1 VEEVIDL
8 LEKYDPRAYRMLLL
22 QTHYRSPTRVG
33 QENIDA
39 CVSAL
44 AGLDSFAARTSA
56 HSSGTPDSTIMDQFT
71 TAMDN
76 DLDTTTVMALVF
88 DSVRRANT
96 AMDTGDTTT
105 VSSVRAAVVEIL
117 GALGLELSL
126 GDDIDADIV
135 AKGVALDAARTAKDF
150 AAADALRDELQSLGY
165 VVETSKDGTRIR
177 RG

>member
-1 VEEVIDL
+1 
-8 LEKYDPRAYRMLLL
+8 MLLL

-44 AGLDSFAARTSA
+44 AGLDSFAARTSV
-56 HSSGTPDSTIMDQFT
+56 HSNGTPDPTVMNQFT

-96 AMDTGDTTT
+96 AMDTGDVAT
-105 VSSVRAAVVEIL
+105 VTSVRAAVIEVL

-135 AKGVALDAARTAKDF
+135 AKGVALDAARAAKDF
-150 AAADALRDELQSLGY
+150 AAADSIRNELQAAGY
-165 VVETSKDGTRIR
+165 VVETTKDGTRVR

>member
-1 VEEVIDL
+1 
-8 LEKYDPRAYRMLLL
+8 
-22 QTHYRSPTRVG
+22 
-33 QENIDA
+33 
-39 CVSAL
+39 
-44 AGLDSFAARTSA
+44 
-56 HSSGTPDSTIMDQFT
+56 
-71 TAMDN
+71 MDN

-96 AMDTGDTTT
+96 AMDTGDTAT
-105 VSSVRAAVVEIL
+105 VASVRAAVIEVL

-135 AKGVALDAARTAKDF
+135 AKGTALDAARTAKDF
-150 AAADALRDELQSLGY
+150 ATADALRDELQSLGY